1 MLRSKSRSRS
11 TDFGHKK
18 NHYSSVF
25 SRTLSASKLCRGDG
39 VGAQVDATAVKFVDK
54 KSNLLENQADRIMSM
69 QQQMGKMEDELRTTK
84 EKLSA
89 NQVEKNRVVA
99 QSTSPNK
106 GGELVMEIE
115 KLKNLLGNARDE
127 LKVKD
132 KKIGYLEG
140 ELGKVKEKEKES
152 LPEDKRRIQE
162 LEAEVERKRVSES
175 RMAGSLA
182 MQHNQLDSAMF
193 DLEEAKIE
201 IASLHEKID
210 GLEDL
215 CNQIS
220 REEEGKSLK
229 SEVQLVK
236 ESLVK
241 AQEGE
246 KKARLRADG
255 LVEEMEKMKK
265 EWKLAVEGEEKSAK
279 AMEDLAVAL
288 KEVATDANQAKEK
301 LSNALIELS
310 AAKEEAE
317 RYQNLLEEAKK
328 EGELHKN
335 TADRLRVEAEESV
348 FAWNGKE
355 MGFVSCIKRAEEER
369 AMAQHEKQ
377 KLAENLQAAREE
389 TYKLRDIL
397 KQAVNEANAAKSGAA
412 IAREE
417 NSSLKDCLSEKE
429 EALHFITRENERL
442 RISESAAQ
450 ENVKQLKK
458 MLTLASSE
466 FKIDD
471 KDQNVILMFQDEG
484 SDSEEQKNNV
494 TRAFSFNLEDLK
506 FMNEPED
513 EMLDED
519 PEKAEALKGSIFDA
533 NAETPKSEVK
543 TPKSAI
549 FRRRMYSTLFSA
561 EEGASNSE
569 EVMDHLNSLN
579 EDSET
584 DKHPHRRSKT
594 MFQRVGGL
602 LTIRKSFHRK
612 EPSSDLKTPTGKKE
626 HALPELKT
634 PTGPKKEVS
643 GGDLKTPTG
652 HKKEPLAD
660 LKPPPAA
667 QL

>member
-1 MLRSKSRSRS
+1 
-11 TDFGHKK
+11 
-18 NHYSSVF
+18 
-25 SRTLSASKLCRGDG
+25 
-39 VGAQVDATAVKFVDK
+39 
-54 KSNLLENQADRIMSM
+54 MSM
-69 QQQMGKMEDELRTTK
+69 QQQVRKMEDELRTTK

-89 NQVEKNRVVA
+89 NQAEKNRVLDQLNEA
-99 QSTSPNK
+99 TQSNK

-115 KLKNLLGNARDE
+115 NLKKALANTRDE
-127 LKVKD
+127 LKTKD
-132 KKIGYLEG
+132 KKIGYLEV
-140 ELGKVKEKEKES
+140 ELGKVREVEAEKDGSLDRLMKELRDVREREKERVSS
-152 LPEDKRRIQE
+152 LSEDKRRIQE
-162 LEAEVERKRVSES
+162 LEAEVERKRMSES
-175 RMAGSLA
+175 RMKDSLA

-220 REEEGKSLK
+220 REEEVKGLK
-229 SEVQLVK
+229 SELELAK
-236 ESLVK
+236 ESLLK

-246 KKARLRADG
+246 KKACLRAEK
-255 LVEEMEKMKK
+255 LVEEMELIKK

-279 AMEDLAVAL
+279 AMEDLAIAL

-301 LSNALIELS
+301 LSIALADLHS
-310 AAKEEAE
+310 LKEEAE
-317 RYQNLLEEAKK
+317 KMKEAMKTNEEKYENLLQEARN
-328 EGELHKN
+328 EAELHKN

-369 AMAQHEKQ
+369 AMAQHENK
-377 KLAENLQAAREE
+377 KLTESLQTAREE
-389 TYKLRDIL
+389 SYKLRDIL

-484 SDSEEQKNNV
+484 SDSEQKNV

-513 EMLDED
+513 DVLDED

-533 NAETPKSEVK
+533 NAETPKSEVR

-549 FRRRMYSTLFSA
+549 FRRRMYSTLFS
-561 EEGASNSE
+561 EEEAASNSE
-569 EVMDHLNSLN
+569 ESEHLN

-602 LTIRKSFHRK
+602 LTIRKGFHKK
-612 EPSSDLKTPTGKKE
+612 EPSTDLKTPTGKKE

-643 GGDLKTPTG
+643 GDLKTPTG
-652 HKKEPLAD
+652 PKKELLAD
-660 LKPPPAA
+660 IKTPPA